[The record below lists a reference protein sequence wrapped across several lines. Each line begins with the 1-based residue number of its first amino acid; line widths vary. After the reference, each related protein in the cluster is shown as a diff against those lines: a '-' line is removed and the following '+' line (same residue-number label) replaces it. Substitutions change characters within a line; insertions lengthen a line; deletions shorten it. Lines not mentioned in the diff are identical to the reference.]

1 MFCAIAPKSGIVKS
15 ATLINIFFI
24 CMCYFFKFRK
34 HLTISTPHHLNTY
47 FTLSTIAL
55 VRAANSGL

>member
-1 MFCAIAPKSGIVKS
+1 MYV
-15 ATLINIFFI
+15 L
-24 CMCYFFKFRK
+24 FFKFRK

-47 FTLSTIAL
+47 LTLSTIAL